1 MKFKSKI
8 PSKEMILVTIRRHQ
22 TPSFYC
28 KLRSR
33 TPHSTCLWLRRPAVR
48 LTSTTPQHR
57 IKMMSDLTLR
67 MCTRQNQGK
76 NKIQKTA
83 VCKPQIS
90 TSSAS
95 QTPMNSKNSKPKE
108 NSQSIGS
115 SARSTMTCNSKRK
128 VKPQL
133 NKLKSMTVE
142 IKSPSSRSCKK
153 LSCRF
158 YPRSNANTTPRCWST
173 SKSPLVRRHP
183 LTAP

>member
-1 MKFKSKI
+1 MNFKSKI
-8 PSKEMILVTIRRHQ
+8 PSKEMILVTNRRHQ
-22 TPSFYC
+22 TPSFSC
-28 KLRSR
+28 KHRSR
-33 TPHSTCLWLRRPAVR
+33 TPHSACHWLRRPAAK

-67 MCTRQNQGK
+67 MCTRQNQAK
-76 NKIQKTA
+76 NKTQKTA

-90 TSSAS
+90 TSYAS
-95 QTPMNSKNSKPKE
+95 PTPTNSKNSKPKE
-108 NSQSIGS
+108 NSQLIGS
-115 SARSTMTCNSKRK
+115 SARSTMICSSKRK

-133 NKLKSMTVE
+133 KQLRSMTAV

-153 LSCRF
+153 PSCRF

-173 SKSPLVRRHP
+173 SKSPLVRRHL